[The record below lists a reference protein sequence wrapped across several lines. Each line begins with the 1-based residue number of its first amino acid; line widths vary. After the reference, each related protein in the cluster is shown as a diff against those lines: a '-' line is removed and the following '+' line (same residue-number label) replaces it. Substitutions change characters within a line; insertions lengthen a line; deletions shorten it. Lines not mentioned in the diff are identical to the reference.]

1 MSLVVEDREP
11 DNAYFGYVLG
21 ANLRLRMPDVLPD
34 APGD

>member
-21 ANLRLRMPDVLPD
+21 AKLRRRMPHALRD
-34 APGD
+34 APSD